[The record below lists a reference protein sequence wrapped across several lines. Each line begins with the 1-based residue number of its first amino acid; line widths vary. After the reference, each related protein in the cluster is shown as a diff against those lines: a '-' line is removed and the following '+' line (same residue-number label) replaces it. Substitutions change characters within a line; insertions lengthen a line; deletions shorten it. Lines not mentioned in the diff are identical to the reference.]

1 MPNTHRVL
9 RDVLHARIIFCMT
22 TVTFRA
28 DDRTEQ
34 DLAALQR
41 AWGAGRTDV
50 IRRALHEAAEAAL
63 AEQVLRRS
71 RELADDPDDR
81 RAVAEALADMEE
93 LRAR

>member
-1 MPNTHRVL
+1 
-9 RDVLHARIIFCMT
+9 MT

-28 DDRTEQ
+28 DDRAEK
-34 DLAALQR
+34 DLSALQQ

-50 IRRALHEAAEAAL
+50 IKRALHEAAEAAL
-63 AEQVLRRS
+63 AEQVLQRS

-93 LRAR
+93 LRAW

>member
-1 MPNTHRVL
+1 
-9 RDVLHARIIFCMT
+9 MT

-28 DDRTEQ
+28 DDRAEL

-41 AWGAGRTDV
+41 VWGTSRTGA
-50 IRRALHEAAEAAL
+50 IRRTLHQAAEEAL

-71 RELADDPDDR
+71 MELAGDPEDR

-93 LRAR
+93 LRAW

>member
-1 MPNTHRVL
+1 
-9 RDVLHARIIFCMT
+9 MT

-34 DLAALQR
+34 DLATLQQ
-41 AWGAGRTDV
+41 AWGTGRTDA
-50 IRRALHEAAEAAL
+50 IRRALHQAAEATL
-63 AEQVLRRS
+63 AEQVLQRS

-93 LRAR
+93 LAAGCSH